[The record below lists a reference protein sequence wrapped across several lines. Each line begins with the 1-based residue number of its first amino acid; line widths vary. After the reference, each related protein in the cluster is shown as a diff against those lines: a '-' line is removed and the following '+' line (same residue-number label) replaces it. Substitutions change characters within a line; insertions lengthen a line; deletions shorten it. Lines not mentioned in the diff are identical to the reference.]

1 MLCLWGVYVFDLN
14 HCSQSLIKVSFGVSG
29 GRLVWGGGLAPPV
42 SQNSSIWF
50 CSPSPFLKFFFA
62 HFIKH
67 VIQFRL
73 FCIEKQQQ
81 HILCRYL
88 NVVRK
93 HNYYFALNISFVII
107 FGLEISTW
115 ALKWNMS
122 FATLYHQPAYVWV
135 VCLPQLGH
143 SALSDRW
150 GYPWRDVCGRL

>member
-29 GRLVWGGGLAPPV
+29 GRLVWGGGLHHQCPKIHLFGFVVPLL
-42 SQNSSIWF
+42 
-50 CSPSPFLKFFFA
+50 FLSFFFA

-93 HNYYFALNISFVII
+93 HNYYFALNISFVTI

-150 GYPWRDVCGRL
+150 GYPWRDGCGRL